1 MSSKSWACKKRWNF
15 LIVLV
20 NSWKINLLHTIVYRK
35 NVFFFHLYTNVFPL
49 KDDSASFRLWLD
61 DFNIPFGCFSVLN
74 ASLFCSWNLR
84 CELLQLLFTI
94 KTPLQRE
101 YFCYEFNIYLM
112 WSSSLCACRHIA
124 QITSMKNGELKM
136 KRAGQCRCFL
146 C

>member
-1 MSSKSWACKKRWNF
+1 M
-15 LIVLV
+15 
-20 NSWKINLLHTIVYRK
+20 LHTIVNRK
-35 NVFFFHLYTNVFPL
+35 NVFFFHLCTNLFPL
-49 KDDSASFRLWLD
+49 EDNSASLRFWLD
-61 DFNIPFGCFSVLN
+61 YFSIPFGCFYVLN
-74 ASLFCSWNLR
+74 ANFLCCWKNLR

-94 KTPLQRE
+94 KIPLQRE